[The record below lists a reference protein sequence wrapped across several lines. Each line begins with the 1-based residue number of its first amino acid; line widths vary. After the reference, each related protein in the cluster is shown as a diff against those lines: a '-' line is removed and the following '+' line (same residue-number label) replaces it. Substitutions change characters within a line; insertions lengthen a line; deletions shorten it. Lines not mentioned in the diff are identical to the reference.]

1 MKKLAFVFFTLFV
14 PCTSY
19 AGIPVI
25 DYTNL
30 VQNILTAVRTL
41 QSNINEATQ
50 IANQVKSLANEAKNL
65 KDLKFDIIQ
74 DFNGQF
80 TDLFQTVGTI
90 NGLMQD
96 LSSLQARFDQLYPDY
111 SAQYGPIPG
120 YQISGETQ
128 TWITETRNMMLG
140 AAKTGAQVLQNLP
153 QSQSELETLMQKS
166 QNSAGILQATQA
178 GNQIAATVAGG
189 LISLNTQMASYSQ
202 AHTAYLMEINSSAA
216 ITKTRMDHALDDWAQ
231 PNNSNLIAENPF

>member
-1 MKKLAFVFFTLFV
+1 MKKLVFIILTFLI
-14 PCTSY
+14 PSTSH

-50 IANQVKSLANEAKNL
+50 IANQVQSLANETKNL
-65 KDLKFDIIQ
+65 KNLKYDVIQ
-74 DFNGQF
+74 NFNGQF
-80 TDLFQTVGTI
+80 TDLFRTVGTI

-96 LSSLQARFDQLYPDY
+96 LSSLQNRFDQLYPDY
-111 SAQYGPIPG
+111 NSQYGAIPS
-120 YQISGETQ
+120 YQMSGDTQ
-128 TWITETRNMMLG
+128 SWIAETRKMMLG

-153 QSQSELETLMQKS
+153 QSQSELETLMRKS

-189 LISLNTQMASYSQ
+189 LINLNSQMASYSQ

-216 ITKTRMDHALDDWAQ
+216 MTKNRMDHALDDWAQ
-231 PNNSNLIAENPF
+231 PSNSHLIPENPF